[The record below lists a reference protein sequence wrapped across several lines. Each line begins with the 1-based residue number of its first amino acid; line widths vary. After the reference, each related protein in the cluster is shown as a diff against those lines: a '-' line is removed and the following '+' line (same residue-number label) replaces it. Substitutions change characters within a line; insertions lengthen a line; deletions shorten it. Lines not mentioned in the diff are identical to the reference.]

1 MDTKEI
7 LQVVDVVSN
16 EKGVSKEV
24 IFEAIEAALAAATR
38 KVGGEH
44 MDVRVAIDRHS
55 GSYET
60 FRRWT
65 VVDDEADE
73 FDPEQQFTLS
83 GAQRDHPGVAVGDV
97 IEEPLPAVPFGR
109 IASQMAK
116 QVIVQKVRDAERE
129 KIVETYTPRI
139 GHMLVGQVK
148 RLDRGNLIV
157 DLGGNVDALLTRDDM
172 IARENIRI
180 GDRVCALLADAR
192 IEQRGPQLF
201 LTRRAP
207 KLMMELFRREVPEV
221 ADGIVEVVG
230 CARDPG
236 VRAKIA
242 VRSYDPRI
250 DPIGACVGMHGTR
263 VQAVSNELA
272 GERVDIVLFDVNPAQ
287 FVLNALSPAKV
298 VSITMDEES
307 HTMDVAVAEDQLS
320 IAIGRGGQNV
330 RLASELT
337 GWELN
342 LMTEEQ
348 ASREAGG
355 RDRHPASDVR
365 GQAGSGPERGRHPGP
380 GRLHQRRGS
389 GLRAGRRA
397 AGDRGIRRRPGAG
410 AAQPRPERAADAG
423 NLARGSNSATSSRRP
438 ICWKSRA
445 CPGVWR
451 IGLPPTA
458 SSPVRTW
465 PTRRSRI
472 CSTSTAS
479 TRHSPDSSSWL
490 RGRRG
495 SPTALRP
502 ERFRSSGSTVHR
514 TVRRVHPGAGRPP
527 AAPVAGGRRRRP
539 RGR

>member
-1 MDTKEI
+1 MTTSMARM
-7 LQVVDVVSN
+7 LRSSSPSPSV
-16 EKGVSKEV
+16 
-24 IFEAIEAALAAATR
+24 ATR
-38 KVGGEH
+38 RWGWATWWKK
-44 MDVRVAIDRHS
+44 IDN
-55 GSYET
+55 
-60 FRRWT
+60 
-65 VVDDEADE
+65 AD
-73 FDPEQQFTLS
+73 
-83 GAQRDHPGVAVGDV
+83 
-97 IEEPLPAVPFGR
+97 FGR
-109 IASQMAK
+109 IAAQTAK

-129 KIVETYTPRI
+129 KIVETFTPRI

-157 DLGGNVDALLTRDDM
+157 DLGSNVDALLTREDM

-348 ASREAGG
+348 ASEKQEAEIGTLRQMFVDKLELDQSVADILVQEGFTSVEEVAFVPAAELLAIEEFDEDLVQELRSRAQNLLLTQEISREEEFG
-355 RDRHPASDVR
+355 DVE
-365 GQAGSGPERGRHPGP
+365 P
-380 GRLHQRRGS
+380 
-389 GLRAGRRA
+389 
-397 AGDRGIRRRPGAG
+397 
-410 AAQPRPERAADAG
+410 AADLLEVQG
-423 NLARGSNSATSSRRP
+423 MSRRLAYRLAAHG
-438 ICWKSRA
+438 I
-445 CPGVWR
+445 V
-451 IGLPPTA
+451 
-458 SSPVRTW
+458 
-465 PTRRSRI
+465 TREDLADQAVPDLLDIDGFDETLAGQLIMAARSAWF
-472 CSTSTAS
+472 T
-479 TRHSPDSSSWL
+479 D
-490 RGRRG
+490 
-495 SPTALRP
+495 
-502 ERFRSSGSTVHR
+502 
-514 TVRRVHPGAGRPP
+514 GAQ
-527 AAPVAGGRRRRP
+527 A
-539 RGR
+539 

>member
-1 MDTKEI
+1 M
-7 LQVVDVVSN
+7 
-16 EKGVSKEV
+16 
-24 IFEAIEAALAAATR
+24 
-38 KVGGEH
+38 
-44 MDVRVAIDRHS
+44 
-55 GSYET
+55 
-60 FRRWT
+60 
-65 VVDDEADE
+65 
-73 FDPEQQFTLS
+73 
-83 GAQRDHPGVAVGDV
+83 

-129 KIVETYTPRI
+129 KIVETFTPRI

-157 DLGGNVDALLTRDDM
+157 DLGSNVDALLTREDM

-348 ASREAGG
+348 ASEKQEAEIGTLRQMFVDKLELDQSVADILVQEGFTSVEEVAFVPAAELLAIEEFDEDLVQELRSRAQNLLLTQEISREEEFG
-355 RDRHPASDVR
+355 DVE
-365 GQAGSGPERGRHPGP
+365 P
-380 GRLHQRRGS
+380 
-389 GLRAGRRA
+389 
-397 AGDRGIRRRPGAG
+397 
-410 AAQPRPERAADAG
+410 AADLLEVQG
-423 NLARGSNSATSSRRP
+423 MSRRLAYRLAAHG
-438 ICWKSRA
+438 I
-445 CPGVWR
+445 V
-451 IGLPPTA
+451 
-458 SSPVRTW
+458 
-465 PTRRSRI
+465 TREDLADQAVPDLLDIDGFDEALAGQLIMAARSAWF
-472 CSTSTAS
+472 T
-479 TRHSPDSSSWL
+479 D
-490 RGRRG
+490 
-495 SPTALRP
+495 
-502 ERFRSSGSTVHR
+502 
-514 TVRRVHPGAGRPP
+514 GAQ
-527 AAPVAGGRRRRP
+527 A
-539 RGR
+539 

>member
-38 KVGGEH
+38 KVAGEH
-44 MDVRVAIDRHS
+44 LDVRVAIDRHS
-55 GSYET
+55 GAYET

-73 FDPEQQFTLS
+73 FNPDQQMTLS
-83 GAQRDHPGVAVGDV
+83 RAQRERPDVAIGDV
-97 IEEPLPAVPFGR
+97 IEEPLPAAPFGR

-129 KIVETYTPRI
+129 KIVDLYTPRI

-148 RLDRGNLIV
+148 RLDRNNLIV
-157 DLGGNVDALLTRDDM
+157 DLGGNIDALLTREEM

-192 IEQRGPQLF
+192 IEPRGPQLF

-221 ADGIVEVVG
+221 ADGIVEVVA

-272 GERVDIVLFDVNPAQ
+272 GERVDIVLYDANPAQ

-298 VSITMDEES
+298 VSITMDEET
-307 HTMDVAVAEDQLS
+307 HTMDVAVAEDQVS

-337 GWELN
+337 GWTLN

-348 ASREAGG
+348 AAEKQEAEVGVLRQMFVDKLDLDQSVADILVQEGFTSVEEVAFVPASELLAIQEFDEDLVQELRDRAQAVLLAQEISREEEFGDAEPAADLLEVDGMTRRVAYQLAAHGIVTREDLADQGVPDLLDIEGIDEALAGQLIM
-355 RDRHPASDVR
+355 A
-365 GQAGSGPERGRHPGP
+365 A
-380 GRLHQRRGS
+380 
-389 GLRAGRRA
+389 RA
-397 AGDRGIRRRPGAG
+397 AWFTDD
-410 AAQPRPERAADAG
+410 AAQA
-423 NLARGSNSATSSRRP
+423 
-438 ICWKSRA
+438 
-445 CPGVWR
+445 
-451 IGLPPTA
+451 
-458 SSPVRTW
+458 
-465 PTRRSRI
+465 
-472 CSTSTAS
+472 
-479 TRHSPDSSSWL
+479 
-490 RGRRG
+490 
-495 SPTALRP
+495 
-502 ERFRSSGSTVHR
+502 
-514 TVRRVHPGAGRPP
+514 
-527 AAPVAGGRRRRP
+527 
-539 RGR
+539 

>member
-38 KVGGEH
+38 KVSGEH

-65 VVDDEADE
+65 VVADDADE
-73 FDPEQQFTLS
+73 FNPEQQVTLS
-83 GAQRDHPGVAVGDV
+83 GVQEQHSGLAVGDV

-157 DLGGNVDALLTRDDM
+157 DLGGNVDALLTREDM

-263 VQAVSNELA
+263 VQSVSNELA

-287 FVLNALSPAKV
+287 FVLNSLSPAKV

-348 ASREAGG
+348 ASEKQEAEIGTLRQMFVDKLDLDQSVADILVQEG
-355 RDRHPASDVR
+355 FTSVEEVAFVPA
-365 GQAGSGPERGRHPGP
+365 AE
-380 GRLHQRRGS
+380 L
-389 GLRAGRRA
+389 
-397 AGDRGIRRRPGAG
+397 
-410 AAQPRPERAADAG
+410 
-423 NLARGSNSATSSRRP
+423 LA
-438 ICWKSRA
+438 IEEFDEDL
-445 CPGVWR
+445 VQE
-451 IGLPPTA
+451 
-458 SSPVRTW
+458 
-465 PTRRSRI
+465 
-472 CSTSTAS
+472 
-479 TRHSPDSSSWL
+479 L
-490 RGRRG
+490 RGRAQNVLLTQEISREEQFG
-495 SPTALRP
+495 DV
-502 ERFRSSGSTVHR
+502 E
-514 TVRRVHPGAGRPP
+514 P
-527 AAPVAGGRRRRP
+527 AADLLEVEGMSRRLAYRLAAHGVITREDLADQAVADLLDIDGFDETLAAQLIMAARAAWFTDGAQA
-539 RGR
+539 

>member
-38 KVGGEH
+38 KVAGEH
-44 MDVRVAIDRHS
+44 LDVRVAIDRHS
-55 GSYET
+55 GNYEV

-65 VVDDEADE
+65 VVADDADD
-73 FDPEQQFTLS
+73 FDPQRQITLS
-83 GAQRDHPGVAVGDV
+83 RAQRERPDAAIGDV
-97 IEEPLPAVPFGR
+97 VEQPMGAVPFGR

-129 KIVETYTPRI
+129 KIVEMFRPRI
-139 GHMLVGQVK
+139 GHMLIGQVK

-157 DLGGNVDALLTRDDM
+157 DVGGNVDALLPREEM
-172 IARENIRI
+172 IPRENIRV

-221 ADGIVEVVG
+221 ADGIVEVVA

-272 GERVDIVLFDVNPAQ
+272 GERVDIVLYDANPAQ

-298 VSITMDEES
+298 VSITMDEEA

-342 LMTEEQ
+342 LMTEAQAAEKQEAELGTLRSMFMEKLDLDQSVADILVQEGFTSVEEIAFVPVSELLAIEEFDEDLVQELRDRAQNALLAQEISREEALGDVEPAADLLEVEGMSRRLAYQLAAHGIVTRDDLAEQ
-348 ASREAGG
+348 AVADLVEIDGIDEAL
-355 RDRHPASDVR
+355 A
-365 GQAGSGPERGRHPGP
+365 
-380 GRLHQRRGS
+380 GRLIM
-389 GLRAGRRA
+389 AARA
-397 AGDRGIRRRPGAG
+397 AWFTDD
-410 AAQPRPERAADAG
+410 AQA
-423 NLARGSNSATSSRRP
+423 
-438 ICWKSRA
+438 
-445 CPGVWR
+445 
-451 IGLPPTA
+451 
-458 SSPVRTW
+458 
-465 PTRRSRI
+465 
-472 CSTSTAS
+472 
-479 TRHSPDSSSWL
+479 
-490 RGRRG
+490 
-495 SPTALRP
+495 
-502 ERFRSSGSTVHR
+502 
-514 TVRRVHPGAGRPP
+514 
-527 AAPVAGGRRRRP
+527 
-539 RGR
+539 

>member
-38 KVGGEH
+38 KVSGEH

-55 GSYET
+55 GNYDT

-83 GAQRDHPGVAVGDV
+83 GAQRDHPGVSVGDV

-157 DLGGNVDALLTRDDM
+157 DMGSNVDALLTREDM

-342 LMTEEQ
+342 LMSEEQ
-348 ASREAGG
+348 ASEKQEAEVGTLRQMFVDKLELDQSVADILVQEGFTSVEEVAFVPAAELLAIEEFDEDLVQELRSRAQNLLLTQEISREEEFG
-355 RDRHPASDVR
+355 DVE
-365 GQAGSGPERGRHPGP
+365 P
-380 GRLHQRRGS
+380 
-389 GLRAGRRA
+389 
-397 AGDRGIRRRPGAG
+397 
-410 AAQPRPERAADAG
+410 AADLLEVEG
-423 NLARGSNSATSSRRP
+423 MSRRLAYRLAAHG
-438 ICWKSRA
+438 I
-445 CPGVWR
+445 V
-451 IGLPPTA
+451 
-458 SSPVRTW
+458 
-465 PTRRSRI
+465 TREDLADQAVPDLLDIDGFDEALAGQLIMAARSAWF
-472 CSTSTAS
+472 T
-479 TRHSPDSSSWL
+479 D
-490 RGRRG
+490 
-495 SPTALRP
+495 
-502 ERFRSSGSTVHR
+502 
-514 TVRRVHPGAGRPP
+514 GAQ
-527 AAPVAGGRRRRP
+527 A
-539 RGR
+539 

>member
-38 KVGGEH
+38 KVSGEH

-65 VVDDEADE
+65 VVADDAEE
-73 FDPEQQFTLS
+73 FDPEQQYTLS

-129 KIVETYTPRI
+129 KIVETFTPRI

-157 DLGGNVDALLTRDDM
+157 DLGSNVDALLTREDM

-221 ADGIVEVVG
+221 ADGIVEVVA

-287 FVLNALSPAKV
+287 FVLNSLSPAKV

-330 RLASELT
+330 RLASDLT

-348 ASREAGG
+348 ASQKQEAEIGTLRQMFVDKLDLDQSVADILVQEGFTSVEEVAFVPAAELLAIEEFDEDLVQELRSRAQNVLLTQEISREEQFGDVEPAADLLEVEGMSRRLAYRLAAHGVITREDLADQSVPDLLDIDGFDETLAGQLIM
-355 RDRHPASDVR
+355 A
-365 GQAGSGPERGRHPGP
+365 A
-380 GRLHQRRGS
+380 
-389 GLRAGRRA
+389 RA
-397 AGDRGIRRRPGAG
+397 AWFTDGAQ
-410 AAQPRPERAADAG
+410 A
-423 NLARGSNSATSSRRP
+423 
-438 ICWKSRA
+438 
-445 CPGVWR
+445 
-451 IGLPPTA
+451 
-458 SSPVRTW
+458 
-465 PTRRSRI
+465 
-472 CSTSTAS
+472 
-479 TRHSPDSSSWL
+479 
-490 RGRRG
+490 
-495 SPTALRP
+495 
-502 ERFRSSGSTVHR
+502 
-514 TVRRVHPGAGRPP
+514 
-527 AAPVAGGRRRRP
+527 
-539 RGR
+539 

>member
-38 KVGGEH
+38 KVAGEH

-55 GSYET
+55 GAYET
-60 FRRWT
+60 YRRWT

-73 FDPEQQFTLS
+73 FDPEQQMTLS
-83 GAQRDHPGVAVGDV
+83 RAQRERPQVAIGDV
-97 IEEPLPAVPFGR
+97 IEEPIPAVPFGR

-129 KIVETYTPRI
+129 KIVDMYTPRI

-157 DLGGNVDALLTRDDM
+157 DLGGNIDALLTREEM

-192 IEQRGPQLF
+192 IEPRGPQLF

-207 KLMMELFRREVPEV
+207 QLMMELFRREVPEV
-221 ADGIVEVVG
+221 ADGIVEVVA

-242 VRSYDPRI
+242 VRSHDPRI

-272 GERVDIVLFDVNPAQ
+272 GERVDIVLFDTNPAQ

-298 VSITMDEES
+298 VSITMDEET
-307 HTMDVAVAEDQLS
+307 HAMDVAVAEDQVS

-337 GWELN
+337 GWTLN

-348 ASREAGG
+348 AAEKQEAEIGVLRQLFVDKLDLDGSVADILVQEGFTSVEEVAFVPASELLAIEEFDEDLVQELRDRAQAVLLAQEISREEAIGDTEPADDLLAVEG
-355 RDRHPASDVR
+355 MPRRLAYQLAAHGIVTRDDLAD
-365 GQAGSGPERGRHPGP
+365 QAVPDLVEIEGFDEA
-380 GRLHQRRGS
+380 LAAQ
-389 GLRAGRRA
+389 LIMAARA
-397 AGDRGIRRRPGAG
+397 AWFTDD
-410 AAQPRPERAADAG
+410 AAQA
-423 NLARGSNSATSSRRP
+423 
-438 ICWKSRA
+438 
-445 CPGVWR
+445 
-451 IGLPPTA
+451 
-458 SSPVRTW
+458 
-465 PTRRSRI
+465 
-472 CSTSTAS
+472 
-479 TRHSPDSSSWL
+479 
-490 RGRRG
+490 
-495 SPTALRP
+495 
-502 ERFRSSGSTVHR
+502 
-514 TVRRVHPGAGRPP
+514 
-527 AAPVAGGRRRRP
+527 
-539 RGR
+539 

>member
-65 VVDDEADE
+65 VVDDAADE
-73 FDPEQQFTLS
+73 FDPEQQIRLTD
-83 GAQRDHPGVAVGDV
+83 AKRDHPGVSVGDV

-129 KIVETYTPRI
+129 KIVETYAPRI

-157 DLGGNVDALLTRDDM
+157 DLGGNVDALLTRDEM

-221 ADGIVEVVG
+221 ADGIVEVVA

-272 GERVDIVLFDVNPAQ
+272 GERVDIVLFDANPAQ

-348 ASREAGG
+348 AAEKQEAEIGVLRQMFVDKLDLDQSVADILVQEGFTSVEEVAFVPAAELLAIEEFDEDLVQELRSRAQNVLLTQEISREEQFG
-355 RDRHPASDVR
+355 DVE
-365 GQAGSGPERGRHPGP
+365 P
-380 GRLHQRRGS
+380 
-389 GLRAGRRA
+389 
-397 AGDRGIRRRPGAG
+397 
-410 AAQPRPERAADAG
+410 AADLLEVPG
-423 NLARGSNSATSSRRP
+423 MSRRLAYQLAAHGIVNREDLADQAVP
-438 ICWKSRA
+438 DLLDIEGFDEA
-445 CPGVWR
+445 LAGQL
-451 IGLPPTA
+451 IMA
-458 SSPVRTW
+458 A
-465 PTRRSRI
+465 RSAWF
-472 CSTSTAS
+472 T
-479 TRHSPDSSSWL
+479 D
-490 RGRRG
+490 
-495 SPTALRP
+495 
-502 ERFRSSGSTVHR
+502 
-514 TVRRVHPGAGRPP
+514 GAQ
-527 AAPVAGGRRRRP
+527 A
-539 RGR
+539 

>member
-38 KVGGEH
+38 KVAGEH

-55 GSYET
+55 GAYET

-65 VVDDEADE
+65 VVDDEADD
-73 FDPEQQFTLS
+73 FNPDQQITLS
-83 GAQRDHPGVAVGDV
+83 RAQRERPDAAIGDV
-97 IEEPLPAVPFGR
+97 VEEPLPTAPFGR

-129 KIVETYTPRI
+129 KIVDLYTPRI

-157 DLGGNVDALLTRDDM
+157 DLGGNIDALLTREDM

-192 IEQRGPQLF
+192 IEPRGPQLF

-298 VSITMDEES
+298 ASITMDEET
-307 HTMDVAVAEDQLS
+307 HTMDVAVAEDQVS

-337 GWELN
+337 GWTLN

-348 ASREAGG
+348 AAEKQEAEVGVLRQMFVDKLDLDESVADILVQEGFTSVEEVAFVPASELLAIQEFDEDLVQELRDRAQAVLLAQEISREEAFGDAEPAADLLEVDGMTRRVAYQLAAHGIVTREDLADQAVPDLLDIEGIDEALAGQLIM
-355 RDRHPASDVR
+355 A
-365 GQAGSGPERGRHPGP
+365 A
-380 GRLHQRRGS
+380 
-389 GLRAGRRA
+389 RA
-397 AGDRGIRRRPGAG
+397 AWFTDD
-410 AAQPRPERAADAG
+410 AAQA
-423 NLARGSNSATSSRRP
+423 
-438 ICWKSRA
+438 
-445 CPGVWR
+445 
-451 IGLPPTA
+451 
-458 SSPVRTW
+458 
-465 PTRRSRI
+465 
-472 CSTSTAS
+472 
-479 TRHSPDSSSWL
+479 
-490 RGRRG
+490 
-495 SPTALRP
+495 
-502 ERFRSSGSTVHR
+502 
-514 TVRRVHPGAGRPP
+514 
-527 AAPVAGGRRRRP
+527 
-539 RGR
+539 